1 MSGITGFD
9 AHKNFA
15 ISNLTGGTAIS
26 AGGGT
31 GTGTASVTAGHGSRF
46 LGGSVTISA
55 ASVVQ
60 DPSNS
65 EVVTVS
71 VSGDTLTILTRAVD
85 GTTARSLQVGDVVYQ
100 GPTAGTIRKIEDA
113 INNAET
119 LFYHTSSA
127 FAVQTGTSYTLAL
140 SDGGKIVTASNTV
153 ANSVVVPTNAAVTFP
168 IGVQVIVVQG
178 GSGATTITTSGG
190 VPTLQWYSPTLSG
203 AGSTAS
209 ATLKGIHAGATLVK
223 IATDTWRVLGNVT

>member
-1 MSGITGFD
+1 MSGITAFD

-15 ISNLTGGTAIS
+15 ISNLTGGTAIGAS
-26 AGGGT
+26 V
-31 GTGTASVTAGHGSRF
+31 TGTASVTAGHGARF
-46 LGGSVTISA
+46 SGGSATISA
-55 ASVVQ
+55 ASVVP
-60 DPSNS
+60 DPTNA
-65 EVVTVS
+65 EVVTIS
-71 VSGDTLTILTRAVD
+71 VSGDTLTLLARGLD
-85 GTTARSLQVGDVVYQ
+85 GTTARHLVVGDVVYQ

-168 IGVQVIVVQG
+168 IGVQILVVQG
-178 GSGATTITTSGG
+178 GSGSTTITTSGG
-190 VPTLQWYSPTLSG
+190 TPTLQWYSPALSG

>member
-15 ISNLTGGTAIS
+15 ISNLTGGTAI
-26 AGGGT
+26 GT
-31 GTGTASVTAGHGSRF
+31 TTTGTASVTAGHGSRF
-46 LGGSVTISA
+46 LGGSATISA
-55 ASVVQ
+55 ASSVP
-60 DPSNS
+60 DPNNS
-65 EVVTVS
+65 EVVTIS
-71 VSGDTLTILTRAVD
+71 VSGDTLTLLARAVD
-85 GTTARSLQVGDVVYQ
+85 GTTARNLIVGDVVYQ

-168 IGVQVIVVQG
+168 IGVQILVVQG
-178 GSGATTITTSGG
+178 GSGSTTITTSGG
-190 VPTLQWYSPTLSG
+190 TPTLQWYSPALSG